1 MNTSLFE
8 VSKDYSQAL
17 VALYDMEQDGV
28 IDAETFLDT
37 MEGLEGEVTEKI
49 KRVAAYIRNTK
60 AQADSIKNAMA
71 EMAKRSKSLDN
82 HAAGLTKYL
91 LENMTQNGFTAV
103 NGVYFDVKVKKTP
116 AAVIIESG
124 LDVETLNES
133 YRTTKVVTTTTANK
147 AELKKAIQG
156 GEVIKGISLVS
167 GHRLEIK

>member
-60 AQADSIKNAMA
+60 AQAESIKNAMA

-82 HAAGLTKYL
+82 HAEGLTKYL
-91 LENMTQNGFTAV
+91 LLNMTENGFTAV

-124 LDVETLNES
+124 LDIEALNES

-147 AELKKAIQG
+147 AELKKAIQS
-156 GEVIKGISLVS
+156 GEVIKGITLVS